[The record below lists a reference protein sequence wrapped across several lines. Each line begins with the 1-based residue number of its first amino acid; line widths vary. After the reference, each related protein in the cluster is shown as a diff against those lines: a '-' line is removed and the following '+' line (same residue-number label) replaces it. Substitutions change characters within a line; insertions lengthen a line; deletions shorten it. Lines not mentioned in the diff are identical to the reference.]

1 MNMLRGLMMGAVA
14 VVAAVVFS
22 GCARKVDFAG
32 HGAYPSKTRY
42 PDTLVIVV
50 PDDLDTLTYRV
61 RIGGWP
67 VPRKFDVYYGQALR
81 HEAQA
86 RFSEMF
92 SEVAII
98 DETTF
103 AEATRQQSGIAREFF
118 LNEEEQKEEAR
129 MSESEV
135 EKEKFDLEFLPEFIR
150 EERGYLLY
158 IREPRYRFEEARSL
172 VLMDVEF
179 RDRFLDQVLTQGRI
193 RGRGANVSPRE
204 SDALIRTG
212 LRESAATAFSE
223 ALRRVREQ
231 MIATIEDPSV
241 IGALPPEGAQVRAAA
256 E

>member
-1 MNMLRGLMMGAVA
+1 MSMLRGLMMGAVA

-22 GCARKVDFAG
+22 GCARTVDFTG

-42 PDTLVIVV
+42 SDTLVIVV
-50 PDDLDTLTYRV
+50 PDDLDTLKYRV
-61 RIGGWP
+61 QIGGWP

-103 AEATRQQSGIAREFF
+103 EKATSEEPGIANEFF
-118 LNEEEQKEEAR
+118 LNDEEKAEAEKKSEKEL
-129 MSESEV
+129 
-135 EKEKFDLEFLPEFIR
+135 EKEKFELEFLPEFIR
-150 EERGYLLY
+150 EERGYILY

-212 LRESAATAFSE
+212 LRESASTAFSE
-223 ALRRVREQ
+223 AMRRVREQ

-241 IGALPPEGAQVRAAA
+241 IGALPPEGTLIRVAA

>member
-1 MNMLRGLMMGAVA
+1 MNMLRGLMMGAA
-14 VVAAVVFS
+14 VLFAAVAFS

-50 PDDLDTLTYRV
+50 PDDLDTLKYRV

-86 RFSEMF
+86 RFSGMF

-98 DETTF
+98 GETTF

-118 LNEEEQKEEAR
+118 LNEEEKAEAEKKSEKEMET
-129 MSESEV
+129 
-135 EKEKFDLEFLPEFIR
+135 EKFDLEFLPEFIR

-179 RDRFLDQVLTQGRI
+179 RDRFLDQMLTQGRI

-212 LRESAATAFSE
+212 LRESASTAFSE

-241 IGALPPEGAQVRAAA
+241 IGALPPDGPTIRAEA